1 MPTGTVSKEPAGSI
15 LLGSVPL
22 TKDASTPRKVSAFGS
37 KLPFLFQELL
47 GGANDG
53 CLYLYDRGLNSQ
65 TLCIEA
71 HSDDVNAV
79 SFVDEN
85 THILASGGDDGLCKV
100 RVPSVCDC
108 LLVNTMTTDGYRY
121 RHITCTRIYYAQTST
136 YLCRLHFIK
145 LRLQLRLIL

>member
-1 MPTGTVSKEPAGSI
+1 M
-15 LLGSVPL
+15 
-22 TKDASTPRKVSAFGS
+22 VSAVGS
-37 KLPFLFQELL
+37 KLSFLVIQELL

-100 RVPSVCDC
+100 RVPYVNVVV
-108 LLVNTMTTDGYRY
+108 LVNCSTATDGSFW
-121 RHITCTRIYYAQTST
+121 IRI
-136 YLCRLHFIK
+136 H
-145 LRLQLRLIL
+145 

>member
-1 MPTGTVSKEPAGSI
+1 MI
-15 LLGSVPL
+15 
-22 TKDASTPRKVSAFGS
+22 
-37 KLPFLFQELL
+37 QELL

-100 RVPSVCDC
+100 RVPYVNAGACEFFDCDRWF
-108 LLVNTMTTDGYRY
+108 LLDPDPLIRGMDPDLLSPSKSSKKNLDSYCVV
-121 RHITCTRIYYAQTST
+121 TS
-136 YLCRLHFIK
+136 F
-145 LRLQLRLIL
+145 